1 MQCAAG
7 KHEDKEKHL
16 AELALADGE
25 ARGDRQHG
33 KGETHRFPW

>member
-1 MQCAAG
+1 MHCAAG
-7 KHEDKEKHL
+7 KHEAKENHL

-33 KGETHRFPW
+33 KREAHRIPW